1 MKPKYLYSS
10 RAVTEQDPGRPPLRG
25 PRLMS
30 STSLLSIE
38 KLESKN
44 PSNQSSEKVQRK
56 KQTVIVIQP
65 FKRVKDST
73 SSKTIDHILSR
84 VLEAVSQVPKPP
96 PGGLDAGCCPPAM
109 ETPDQL
115 EPEG

>member
-1 MKPKYLYSS
+1 MPS
-10 RAVTEQDPGRPPLRG
+10 AG
-25 PRLMS
+25 
-30 STSLLSIE
+30 LLAIE

-44 PSNQSSEKVQRK
+44 PSNQRSEKVQRK

-65 FKRVKDST
+65 FKRVKDFT

-96 PGGLDAGCCPPAM
+96 PGARRRLGAAHQQPRPQTSWNQEADDA
-109 ETPDQL
+109 Q
-115 EPEG
+115 